1 MTDTPAQIKKK
12 INQNAFS
19 GGGASL
25 EDHVKN
31 GGNPDVDVPFQ
42 YLTFFLDDDEE
53 LERIEK
59 VGSFFILFD
68 RNSKLDL
75 EKH

>member
-1 MTDTPAQIKKK
+1 MSASELTTSIFMTDTPGQIKKK

-59 VGSFFILFD
+59 VRLPLFL
-68 RNSKLDL
+68 S
-75 EKH
+75 